1 MDKQNIVV
9 TYNASPEQKALLLE
23 VLGSLATLTFLNEI

>member
-9 TYNASPEQKALLLE
+9 AFNASPEQKAVVLE
-23 VLGSLATLTFLNEI
+23 VLGNDASKR